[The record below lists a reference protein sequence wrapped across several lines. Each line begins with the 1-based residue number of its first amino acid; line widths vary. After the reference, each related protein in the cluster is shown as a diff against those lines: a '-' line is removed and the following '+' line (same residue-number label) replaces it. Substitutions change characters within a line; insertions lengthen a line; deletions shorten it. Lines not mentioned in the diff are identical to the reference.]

1 MAIIRTV
8 LFYYDPAEGTLKCV
22 AESSPDDGGNVA
34 GVTAVSP
41 AICGLPNHLP
51 GQALHAFRTSPHP
64 DAPHSYCLPLWSND
78 RFVGLLQMYLP
89 ATEPLNAEQISI
101 FDRVASAIALSLD
114 TSALDNL
121 EFLKAEAARRER
133 ERVARHH
140 EGIQT
145 ISLDRIVGSE
155 GRDDDFD
162 SSFRPRRENGRDRW
176 VSVAL
181 ARAQGKSLP
190 PVSLV
195 RLGDAYYVR
204 DGHHRISVARAL
216 NELEIEAE
224 VIGWQTA

>member
-1 MAIIRTV
+1 
-8 LFYYDPAEGTLKCV
+8 
-22 AESSPDDGGNVA
+22 
-34 GVTAVSP
+34 
-41 AICGLPNHLP
+41 
-51 GQALHAFRTSPHP
+51 
-64 DAPHSYCLPLWSND
+64 
-78 RFVGLLQMYLP
+78 MYLNLELTHK
-89 ATEPLNAEQISI
+89 AYQQAMGAETANLNALRDQMIRLFWKLRAASLRQSLWGRLTRRTNRLLDLNAEKQHLTI
-101 FDRVASAIALSLD
+101 
-114 TSALDNL
+114 
-121 EFLKAEAARRER
+121 
-133 ERVARHH
+133 VARHH